1 MRSFVNK
8 ENICVINSVS
18 SDSFTSKLYFFSQKC
33 QNLVENN
40 KAKGLCLPQITLSY
54 LKTNLKEF

>member
-18 SDSFTSKLYFFSQKC
+18 SDSFTSKLYFFGQKC

-40 KAKGLCLPQITLSY
+40 KAKGLY
-54 LKTNLKEF
+54 LRNPKGP